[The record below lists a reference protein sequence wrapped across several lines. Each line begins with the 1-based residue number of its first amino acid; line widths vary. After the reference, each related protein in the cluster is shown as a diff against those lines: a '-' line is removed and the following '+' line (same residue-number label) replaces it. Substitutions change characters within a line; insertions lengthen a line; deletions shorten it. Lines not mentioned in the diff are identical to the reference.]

1 MRYLP
6 IDNPHV
12 PGNTAR
18 MMALTVIAL
27 IAGFPLAGLAQH
39 PGGLSAWKA
48 PVDGPCADGS
58 ASTRARCLRE
68 EDVRHE
74 KMKRASREYH
84 AWLADRLA
92 ADGGARNLALAANL
106 RALSLGGELFHT
118 SADLPLLEGD
128 ARLVEWVGR
137 ASRDVGGDGLVHML
151 LIRPFSPRDEA
162 RAEAARRAWRD
173 AEPNNLA
180 PLRDDDAAVG
190 DLLGTAKDGS
200 RLDLHIG
207 ELLLATLDA
216 VERHPPN
223 PRLARALFDDDET
236 PSARAYALSLAF
248 MLLETPRFSPA
259 VHACKGDALSQ
270 PGRREACLRYGAV
283 LADASD
289 TLIAHMI
296 GLAILR
302 NATTDDAARERIEQ
316 RRRRAGWLMGQ
327 WTALGD
333 AGPAGFADEQAA
345 ILRAFRGIDE
355 MAMMRRMLE
364 ANDVPVEPPVDYKH
378 VPLQ

>member
-1 MRYLP
+1 MRYLL
-6 IDNPHV
+6 IDKAHV
-12 PGNTAR
+12 FRNMAR
-18 MMALTVIAL
+18 MMASTAIAL
-27 IAGFPLAGLAQH
+27 IAGLPLAALAQH
-39 PGGLSAWKA
+39 PGGLSAWKESA
-48 PVDGPCADGS
+48 DGPCADGS
-58 ASTRARCLRE
+58 ASARERCLHE
-68 EDVRHE
+68 KDVRHE
-74 KMKRASREYH
+74 TMKRASREYH

-118 SADLPLLEGD
+118 SANLPLLEGD
-128 ARLVEWVGR
+128 ARLAEWVDR
-137 ASRDVGGDGLVHML
+137 ASRDVGGDGLVYML
-151 LIRPFSPRDEA
+151 LIRPFSPRDEV
-162 RAEAARRAWRD
+162 RVEAARQAWRD
-173 AEPNNLA
+173 AEPTNLA

-190 DLLGTAKDGS
+190 GVLATAKDDS
-200 RLDLHIG
+200 RLDTHIG
-207 ELLLATLDA
+207 ELLWAALDA
-216 VERHPPN
+216 VERHPPD
-223 PRLARALFDDDET
+223 PKFARALFDDET
-236 PSARAYALSLAF
+236 PCARAYALALAF

-259 VHACKGDALSQ
+259 IHACKGNALSQ

-302 NATTDDAARERIEQ
+302 NAAMDDAARERVEL
-316 RRRRAGWLMGQ
+316 RRRRAGWLMEQ
-327 WTALGD
+327 WTALGY
-333 AGPAGFADEQAA
+333 AGAAGFSDEQAA

-378 VPLQ
+378 VLLP